1 MERNE
6 PDRPSLT
13 AFVKVVNDNNKSNRQ
28 TEARSNKQ
36 IWRTDASDE
45 ITVQGVAILS
55 NN

>member
-13 AFVKVVNDNNKSNRQ
+13 AFVKVVNDSNKSNRQ
-28 TEARSNKQ
+28 AQTISNKQ
-36 IWRTDASDE
+36 TWRTDTSE
-45 ITVQGVAILS
+45 EVTVQGVAILS